1 MLLLKETVSKTAA
14 AAVRAIDC
22 MPKRIPFNFN
32 PRQSP
37 FGAIEICPCQN
48 SKRGFFTL
56 NDPTDEM
63 QPPSLPPLTAAF
75 AKRGHEAFVIFRKKK
90 LPPLLI
96 LIVCLLVFPQPRIVG
111 GAALL
116 LGGLQ

>member
-32 PRQSP
+32 LRQSP
-37 FGAIEICPCQN
+37 FGAIEICPCQS

-75 AKRGHEAFVIFRKKK
+75 ARRHEAFVIFRKKK